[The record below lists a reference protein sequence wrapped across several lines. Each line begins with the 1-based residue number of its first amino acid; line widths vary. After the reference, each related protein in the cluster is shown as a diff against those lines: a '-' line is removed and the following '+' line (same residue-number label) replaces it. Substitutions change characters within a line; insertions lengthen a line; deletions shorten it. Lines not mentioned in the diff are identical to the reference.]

1 MIDSLSQIKGLGGR
15 GLGKEGVSGRKGS
28 VGPRSLSLHTESAR
42 PVPTPLP
49 SRGLA
54 KSAGLPS
61 HLQPHLWQV
70 GDHLTWSSVELS
82 SA

>member
-1 MIDSLSQIKGLGGR
+1 MIDSFSPIKGLGGR
-15 GLGKEGVSGRKGS
+15 GLGKERS
-28 VGPRSLSLHTESAR
+28 VEPRSSSLHTESER
-42 PVPTPLP
+42 PVPTLLP

-70 GDHLTWSSVELS
+70 GDHLTWSSVELP
-82 SA
+82 SAQ